1 MVNLNTV
8 YAVQLYFSDIVI
20 NFSLFMNTNGFADYM
35 LIYITTYIF
44 IYLLLNCYKYKRSF
58 KKRM

>member
-35 LIYITTYIF
+35 LI
-44 IYLLLNCYKYKRSF
+44 
-58 KKRM
+58 